1 MDPVVIYFKELEFD
15 ILQRFTLGCSENNK
29 LKKIFFSTSMICYL
43 KLETNITNNKNL
55 EKNKDLSKIAKQL
68 EQNGFD
74 SLFQIESIDFI
85 YDNIARKEYFNKR
98 KFNVVKNKEKIYTFD
113 FKYYDPMKKIYIHI
127 YIYTQYTH
135 HILNSNL
142 KVLHSKKNN
151 NFTT

>member
-15 ILQRFTLGCSENNK
+15 ILQRFTLGYSENNE
-29 LKKIFFSTSMICYL
+29 LKKFFFSTSMICYL

-98 KFNVVKNKEKIYTFD
+98 KFNVVKNKEKLYTFD

>member
-1 MDPVVIYFKELEFD
+1 MDPVVIYFKELEFN
-15 ILQRFTLGCSENNK
+15 ILQRFTLGFSQNNE
-29 LKKIFFSTSMICYL
+29 LKKKFFSTNMICYL

-98 KFNVVKNKEKIYTFD
+98 KFNVVKNKEKLYMFD

>member
-1 MDPVVIYFKELEFD
+1 MDPVVIYFKELEFN
-15 ILQRFTLGCSENNK
+15 ILQRFTLGFSQNNK
-29 LKKIFFSTSMICYL
+29 LKKKFFSTNMICYL

-55 EKNKDLSKIAKQL
+55 EKNKELSKIAKQL

-85 YDNIARKEYFNKR
+85 YDNIARKEDFNKR
-98 KFNVVKNKEKIYTFD
+98 KFNVLKNKEKLDMIE
-113 FKYYDPMKKIYIHI
+113 FKYYYHIKKKKKK
-127 YIYTQYTH
+127 TAQYTH

>member
-15 ILQRFTLGCSENNK
+15 ILQRFTLGYSENNE

-98 KFNVVKNKEKIYTFD
+98 KFNVVKNKEKLYTFD
-113 FKYYDPMKKIYIHI
+113 FKYYDHMKKIYIHI

>member
-1 MDPVVIYFKELEFD
+1 MDPVVIYFKELEFN
-15 ILQRFTLGCSENNK
+15 ILQRFTLGFSQNNE
-29 LKKIFFSTSMICYL
+29 LKKKFFSTNMICYL

-55 EKNKDLSKIAKQL
+55 EKNKELSKIAKQL

-85 YDNIARKEYFNKR
+85 YDNIARKEDFNKR
-98 KFNVVKNKEKIYTFD
+98 KFNVVKNKEKLYMFD
-113 FKYYDPMKKIYIHI
+113 FKYYDPMKKKKKK
-127 YIYTQYTH
+127 TAQYTH

>member
-15 ILQRFTLGCSENNK
+15 ILQRFTLGYSENNE

-85 YDNIARKEYFNKR
+85 YDNIARKEDFNKR
-98 KFNVVKNKEKIYTFD
+98 KFNVVKNKEKLYMFD
-113 FKYYDPMKKIYIHI
+113 FKYYDPMKKKKKK
-127 YIYTQYTH
+127 
-135 HILNSNL
+135 NL
-142 KVLHSKKNN
+142 KC
-151 NFTT
+151 

>member
-1 MDPVVIYFKELEFD
+1 
-15 ILQRFTLGCSENNK
+15 
-29 LKKIFFSTSMICYL
+29 MICYL

-98 KFNVVKNKEKIYTFD
+98 KFNVVKNKEKLYTFD
-113 FKYYDPMKKIYIHI
+113 FKYYHPMKKIYIHI
-127 YIYTQYTH
+127 YIYTHNIHTIFSIQ
-135 HILNSNL
+135 I
-142 KVLHSKKNN
+142 
-151 NFTT
+151 

>member
-15 ILQRFTLGCSENNK
+15 ILQRFTLGYSENNE

-98 KFNVVKNKEKIYTFD
+98 KFNVVKNKEKLYSLTLNI
-113 FKYYDPMKKIYIHI
+113 M
-127 YIYTQYTH
+127 
-135 HILNSNL
+135 IL
-142 KVLHSKKNN
+142 
-151 NFTT
+151 

>member
-1 MDPVVIYFKELEFD
+1 MDPVVIYFKELEFN
-15 ILQRFTLGCSENNK
+15 ILQRFTLAFSQNNE
-29 LKKIFFSTSMICYL
+29 LKKNFFSTNIICYL

-55 EKNKDLSKIAKQL
+55 EKNKELSKIAKQL

-74 SLFQIESIDFI
+74 SLFQIESIDFV
-85 YDNIARKEYFNKR
+85 YDNIARKEDFNKR
-98 KFNVVKNKEKIYTFD
+98 KFNVVKNKEKLYMFD
-113 FKYYDPMKKIYIHI
+113 FKYYDPMKKKKKK
-127 YIYTQYTH
+127 TAQYTH

>member
-15 ILQRFTLGCSENNK
+15 ILQRFTLGYSENNE

-85 YDNIARKEYFNKR
+85 YDNIARKEDFNKR
-98 KFNVVKNKEKIYTFD
+98 KFNVVKNKEKLYMFD
-113 FKYYDPMKKIYIHI
+113 FKYYDPMKK
-127 YIYTQYTH
+127 
-135 HILNSNL
+135 
-142 KVLHSKKNN
+142 KKKKKDS
-151 NFTT
+151 

>member
-15 ILQRFTLGCSENNK
+15 ILQRFTLGYSENNE

-98 KFNVVKNKEKIYTFD
+98 KFNVVKNKEKLYTFD
-113 FKYYDPMKKIYIHI
+113 FKYYDPMKKK
-127 YIYTQYTH
+127 IYTHNIHTIFSIQ
-135 HILNSNL
+135 I
-142 KVLHSKKNN
+142 
-151 NFTT
+151 